1 MEERMIEVLLTD
13 VPGSGPP
20 ALGPGRLSDPGAII
34 TSE

>member
-20 ALGPGRLSDPGAII
+20 ALGPG
-34 TSE
+34 